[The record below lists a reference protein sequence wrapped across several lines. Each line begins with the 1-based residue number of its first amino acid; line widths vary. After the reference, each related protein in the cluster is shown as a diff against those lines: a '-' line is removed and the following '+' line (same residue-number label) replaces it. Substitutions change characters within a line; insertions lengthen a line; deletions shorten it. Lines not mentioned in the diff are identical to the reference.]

1 MKQFDVRSQSRLV
14 GVHDDL
20 VEVAKTALQLST
32 VPFIITEGL
41 RTLDRQKQLLAAGAS
56 KTLKSRH
63 LTGHA
68 IDVAAYV
75 DLDGDSMK
83 DPNEAIRWDWPLYF
97 QIAEAFRKAAEE
109 VEVPV
114 EWGGHW
120 RLLNNNGPVAES
132 DLAKFADGPHFQL
145 PWRDYPV

>member
-1 MKQFDVRSQSRLV
+1 MKEFDARSKSRLV

-20 VEVAKTALQLST
+20 VEVANIALQLCT

-68 IDVAAYV
+68 IDVAAYI
-75 DLDGDSMK
+75 DIDGDNTK

-97 QIAEAFRKAAEE
+97 QIAEAFRRAAEQT
-109 VEVPV
+109 EVPV

-120 RLLNNNGPVAES
+120 RLLNNNGPVVEG